1 MSPASERAW
10 GDMTVNEMLFHCR
23 RVNNEI
29 LGAKQQNNAPTVKQ
43 KIMKII
49 GLYLMKEMPKGIKT
63 GPKYLPESI
72 DNIDFQ
78 KMQNKLIDSIKEV
91 SAYNDPIYGKHPFFE
106 PLNTKEWRRF
116 IWKHLDHHLRQF
128 NV

>member
-1 MSPASERAW
+1 
-10 GDMTVNEMLFHCR
+10 
-23 RVNNEI
+23 
-29 LGAKQQNNAPTVKQ
+29 
-43 KIMKII
+43 
-49 GLYLMKEMPKGIKT
+49 MPKGIKT